1 MTVLLGGR
9 VAEHIVFGSITTGAA
24 DDLHKV
30 AEVTRAMVHEYAMGT
45 GMTSSRMSVGG
56 GELSDTTRRMRD
68 QEQHDLADEAY
79 RAAFALI
86 ESERAK
92 LTELAEKLLAD
103 EVLDRAE
110 IDRIMADVAP
120 SARGLRVAASS
131 TRPLEPG
138 PE

>member
-1 MTVLLGGR
+1 
-9 VAEHIVFGSITTGAA
+9 
-24 DDLHKV
+24 
-30 AEVTRAMVHEYAMGT
+30 
-45 GMTSSRMSVGG
+45 MSVGG

-120 SARGLRVAASS
+120 SARGLRVAAASARPLQ
-131 TRPLEPG
+131 TRPE
-138 PE
+138 